1 MIRIPGA
8 LTQKV
13 SGSYK
18 YTWHAGLL
26 IADEAALKQ
35 VWEDKGSSGTKLC
48 ILRQN
53 VVSDSSKLH
62 STDPSRTLVSHVES
76 NKSRFVLQTDES
88 ILEAASHLAAQ
99 KPLMNKGQ
107 FKLRQFAL
115 GLNFVQHG
123 CLFSQELAP
132 LVKPVA
138 TTMFDWMHNFVVGG
152 VFHVEMTQLLKVLGD
167 NGVAHANLPPGFF
180 WKFLQ

>member
-1 MIRIPGA
+1 
-8 LTQKV
+8 
-13 SGSYK
+13 
-18 YTWHAGLL
+18 
-26 IADEAALKQ
+26 
-35 VWEDKGSSGTKLC
+35 
-48 ILRQN
+48 
-53 VVSDSSKLH
+53 
-62 STDPSRTLVSHVES
+62 
-76 NKSRFVLQTDES
+76 
-88 ILEAASHLAAQ
+88 
-99 KPLMNKGQ
+99 MNKGQ

-138 TTMFDWMHNFVVGG
+138 TTMFDWVRNFVVGG

-180 WKFLQ
+180 WKCLQ

>member
-1 MIRIPGA
+1 M
-8 LTQKV
+8 
-13 SGSYK
+13 
-18 YTWHAGLL
+18 
-26 IADEAALKQ
+26 KQ

-48 ILRQN
+48 ILCQN
-53 VVSDSSKLH
+53 VVSATSKLH

-132 LVKPVA
+132 FVKPVA

-167 NGVAHANLPPGFF
+167 NGVVHANLPPGFF
-180 WKFLQ
+180 LAMFAVTINISVLSSCGWNLLLACTFCEC